1 MSSHTPGPWVVD
13 TDTWVVED
21 NAHNPGQIAIISDRP
36 ERRAN
41 ARLVEAS
48 PDLLAACEA
57 FLNCPPRDR
66 HDLHLEEIIR
76 AAVADARGA

>member
-13 TDTWVVED
+13 TDIWVVED
-21 NAHNPGQIAIISDRP
+21 SAHNPGQVASISDRP

-41 ARLVEAS
+41 ARLIAAA

-57 FLNCPPRDR
+57 FLVCPPRDR
-66 HDLHLEEIIR
+66 HDLHLEEIIH